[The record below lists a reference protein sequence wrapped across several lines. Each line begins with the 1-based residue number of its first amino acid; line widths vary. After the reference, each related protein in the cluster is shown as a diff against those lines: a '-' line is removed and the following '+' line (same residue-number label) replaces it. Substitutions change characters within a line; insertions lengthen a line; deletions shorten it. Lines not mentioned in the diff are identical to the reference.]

1 MSVINRTIV
10 LKLNRNWQAM
20 GVSTVAK
27 AIVDLSAGQSAEAL
41 DFDYEK
47 DENDNYILDEHGSP
61 LSDPISAIPVN
72 WATWIMLPVRPWEM
86 GDAIHYGHD
95 GQKVMRAP
103 TVLIAKNY
111 YKMPRKSFKG
121 KPSKDAIF
129 IRDNGVDQ
137 YTGKKLK
144 RDEATVDHIIPKSKG
159 GRNEWENLA
168 LTSKDINSR
177 KGNKLNSEAGLKL
190 LRQPKAPR
198 PMTAMELIRDIKHPT
213 WKPHLP
219 HLVEEAAENQVAA

>member
-10 LKLNRNWQAM
+10 LKLNKNWQAI
-20 GVSTVAK
+20 GISTVAK
-27 AIVDLSAGQSAEAL
+27 AIVDLSAGVSAQAL
-41 DFDYEK
+41 DFEYEK
-47 DENDNYILDEHGSP
+47 DENGNYIVDEHGSP
-61 LSDPISAIPVN
+61 MSEPTCRAVD
-72 WATWIMLPVRPWEM
+72 WAEWITLPVRSWEM
-86 GDAIHYGHD
+86 DDAIHYGSG

-111 YKMPRKSFKG
+111 YKMPRKSFTG
-121 KPSKDAIF
+121 KPSKDAIYL
-129 IRDNGVDQ
+129 RDGGVDQ

-144 RDEATVDHIIPKSKG
+144 RDEATIDHVLPKSKG
-159 GRNEWENLA
+159 GKDEWENLA

-177 KGNKLNSEAGLKL
+177 KGNKLNHEAGLKL

-219 HLVEEAAENQVAA
+219 HLVEAGV

>member
-20 GVSTVAK
+20 GISTVAK
-27 AIVDLSAGQSAEAL
+27 AIVDLSAGNSAEAL
-41 DFDYEK
+41 DFDYAK

-61 LSDPISAIPVN
+61 MNDAISARPVD
-72 WATWIMLPVRPWEM
+72 WATWIVLPVRPWEM
-86 GDAIHYGHD
+86 EDAIHYGRD
-95 GQKVMRAP
+95 GQKIMRAP

-111 YKMPRKSFKG
+111 YKMPRKSFRG

-129 IRDNGVDQ
+129 IRDGGVDQ

-144 RDEATVDHIIPKSKG
+144 RDEATIDHIVPKSKG
-159 GRNEWENLA
+159 GRDAWENLA
-168 LTSKDINSR
+168 LTSKEINSK
-177 KGNKLNSEAGLKL
+177 KGNKSNSEAGLTL
-190 LRQPKAPR
+190 IRQPKAPK

-219 HLVEEAAENQVAA
+219 HLAEAQTSAA

>member
-10 LKLNRNWQAM
+10 LKLNKNWQAM
-20 GVSTVAK
+20 GISTVAK
-27 AIVDLSAGQSAEAL
+27 AIVDLSAGNSAEAL

-47 DENDNYILDEHGSP
+47 DENGNYILDEHGSP
-61 LSDPISAIPVN
+61 LNDPISAVPVD
-72 WATWIMLPVRPWEM
+72 WAKWITLPVRSWEM
-86 GDAIHYGHD
+86 DDAIHYGRD
-95 GQKVMRAP
+95 GSKIMRAP

-129 IRDNGVDQ
+129 LRDNGIDQ

-144 RDEATVDHIIPKSKG
+144 RDEATIDHIQPKSKG
-159 GRNEWENLA
+159 GKDVWENLA
-168 LTSKDINSR
+168 LTSKEINSK
-177 KGNKLNSEAGLKL
+177 KGNRLNHEIGLKL
-190 LRQPKAPR
+190 IRQPKAPKS
-198 PMTAMELIRDIKHPT
+198 MTAMELIRDIKHPT

-219 HLVEEAAENQVAA
+219 HLAETNVENQVAA

>member
-10 LKLNRNWQAM
+10 LKLNRNWQAI

-41 DFDYEK
+41 DFEYER
-47 DENDNYILDEHGSP
+47 DENGNYILDEHGMP
-61 LSDPISAIPVN
+61 AKELIPRAVD
-72 WATWIMLPVRPWEM
+72 WATWITLPVRSWEM
-86 GDAIHYGHD
+86 DDAIHYGNEGH
-95 GQKVMRAP
+95 KIMRAP

-121 KPSKDAIF
+121 KPSKDAIYL
-129 IRDNGVDQ
+129 RDGGVDQ

-144 RDEATVDHIIPKSKG
+144 RDEATIDHVLPKSKG
-159 GRNEWENLA
+159 GKDEWENLA

-177 KGNKLNSEAGLKL
+177 KGNKLNHEAGLKL
-190 LRQPKAPR
+190 IRQPKAPK
-198 PMTAMELIRDIKHPT
+198 PMTAMEMIRDIKHPT

-219 HLVEEAAENQVAA
+219 HLVEAAA

>member
-10 LKLNRNWQAM
+10 LKLNRNWQAI

-41 DFDYEK
+41 NFEYEK
-47 DENDNYILDEHGSP
+47 DENGNYILDENGSP
-61 LSDPISAIPVN
+61 ASEPTCQAVD
-72 WATWIMLPVRPWEM
+72 WATWVTLPVRSWEKD
-86 GDAIHYGHD
+86 DAIHYGHD
-95 GQKVMRAP
+95 GEKLMRAP

-121 KPSKDAIF
+121 KPSKDAIYL
-129 IRDNGVDQ
+129 RDGGVDQ

-144 RDEATVDHIIPKSKG
+144 RDEATIDHVLPKSKG
-159 GRNEWENLA
+159 GRDDWENLA

-177 KGNKLNSEAGLKL
+177 KGNKLNHEIGLKL
-190 LRQPKAPR
+190 IRPPKAPR
-198 PMTAMELIRDIKHPT
+198 PMTAMEMIRDIKHPT

-219 HLVEEAAENQVAA
+219 HLVGAEAST